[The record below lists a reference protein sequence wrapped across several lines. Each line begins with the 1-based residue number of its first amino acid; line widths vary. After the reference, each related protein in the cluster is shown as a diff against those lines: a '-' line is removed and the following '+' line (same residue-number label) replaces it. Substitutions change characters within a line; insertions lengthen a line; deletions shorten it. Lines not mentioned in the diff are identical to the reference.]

1 LELALNQL
9 IDAGRDVGFR
19 PKPWIG
25 AAGGCSH
32 GHLYGDLAGIY
43 LVRSALEKKLQRLL
57 TRDYKHPNFS
67 ALHHLKDVELFLKDT
82 SSYELTAT
90 SLEGMRQVLERSI
103 AQRLG
108 YSDYSAIFEMVN
120 PIP

>member
-1 LELALNQL
+1 M
-9 IDAGRDVGFR
+9 
-19 PKPWIG
+19 
-25 AAGGCSH
+25 
-32 GHLYGDLAGIY
+32 
-43 LVRSALEKKLQRLL
+43 
-57 TRDYKHPNFS
+57 
-67 ALHHLKDVELFLKDT
+67 ELFLKDT

-120 PIP
+120 PIS